1 MKKGVPTI
9 VLFDRKI
16 LNVDSKLL
24 KLKDLFI
31 KNKIIF
37 TDPHEASKH
46 INNIW
51 NNPLDWWNSKEVL
64 EARDLFSEYCSI
76 EKDNN
81 LSYWK
86 KLLKN
91 QINF

>member
-37 TDPHEASKH
+37 TNPHEASKH

-51 NNPLDWWNSKEVL
+51 INPLGWWN
-64 EARDLFSEYCSI
+64 I
-76 EKDNN
+76 
-81 LSYWK
+81 K
-86 KLLKN
+86 KY
-91 QINF
+91 